1 MKKLGNIFRPYVVVG
16 VLVILLTFGIWIYI
30 GAQSLDI
37 VDPFNR
43 DEEVMRLY
51 IEVTREKERAINT
64 SNTLSS
70 ERFTRFV
77 EFTRLQIELLNSMD
91 PQ

>member
-1 MKKLGNIFRPYVVVG
+1 MKRLGNIFRPYVVVG
-16 VLVILLTFGIWIYI
+16 VLVILLTFGVWIYI

-37 VDPFNR
+37 VEPFNR

-64 SNTLSS
+64 SSP

-91 PQ
+91 P